1 MVNPFNDPFNCNETA
16 SIFFRISC
24 HVFWVNCSSFDD
36 NKKRTNDKQTRG
48 WVSCQKDSER
58 EKKKKKIPE
67 MVVNQLSAI
76 CLFVLESKYNINI
89 NTSSFYIHVSI
100 VDIYCWCWLLCH
112 FFFNTW
118 YQRPTGPT
126 AQSQNVG
133 PSLCCCS
140 ITDAQFIHAQ
150 PPVFVFI
157 QCSKLCHN
165 RINVLLLHIPLTI
178 HQLPC

>member
-58 EKKKKKIPE
+58 EKKKKIKKYRSGF
-67 MVVNQLSAI
+67 VNQLSAI

-118 YQRPTGPT
+118 YQRPKTHRTHRPISKRGAFSMLLQHHWCPIHSCST
-126 AQSQNVG
+126 AG
-133 PSLCCCS
+133 LC
-140 ITDAQFIHAQ
+140 FY
-150 PPVFVFI
+150 PMF
-157 QCSKLCHN
+157 
-165 RINVLLLHIPLTI
+165 
-178 HQLPC
+178 